1 MPTVTVIIP
10 VYKVERYLDACVE
23 SVVRQSYADLEILLV
38 DDGSPDRCPA
48 LCDAWAEKDP
58 RIKVIHRENGGL
70 SAARNS
76 GIDAAMGEF
85 LLFVDSDDLLEPDA
99 VRRAVDAQRQQDAD
113 LVIFNLTYVDEAN
126 RPLPQ
131 PDFSGFTDEILDED
145 GVWQR
150 CFALAETRIYYVV
163 AWNKLYRRSLF
174 QHLRYAPG
182 KRYEDQFL
190 LPHLLAQCKTI
201 ACLAAPGYRYV
212 QRSGS
217 IMAQGSSRTYLD
229 RPEYLLDW
237 CAYFTQKGDALRAE
251 GLLNDAIQNLAEKQC
266 FDLSTPAQQARY
278 RAACRA
284 CADSYTALAAATGQ
298 RSMRLRAALLRI
310 GLPAYQAFL
319 KHKTS
324 GVPRMEKTQLQNYHV
339 HYGPAQGWSRVDLRE
354 LWRYKDLIWLF
365 VKRDFN
371 VMYKQTVLGPAW
383 ILINPLMSTAMYCV
397 MFGTIAQLS
406 TDGVPQ
412 ILFYL
417 AGTALWGFFSSCIN
431 KVSGTFTTNSNIF
444 SKVYFPRL
452 AMPISTVISGLIN
465 FLVQFALFFILLLVY
480 LAKGEVS
487 PHWGM
492 LLLCVPLVLQVGLLG
507 LGCGIIVSSL
517 TTRYRDLMVVVTFG
531 VQLWMYGS
539 PVVYPLSMITHPVL
553 RAVMVINPMTAPMES
568 FRYIFFGTGQVT
580 GVMWASSLIWT
591 VALLALGLS
600 LFSKVEKTFVD
611 TV

>member
-1 MPTVTVIIP
+1 
-10 VYKVERYLDACVE
+10 
-23 SVVRQSYADLEILLV
+23 
-38 DDGSPDRCPA
+38 
-48 LCDAWAEKDP
+48 
-58 RIKVIHRENGGL
+58 
-70 SAARNS
+70 
-76 GIDAAMGEF
+76 
-85 LLFVDSDDLLEPDA
+85 
-99 VRRAVDAQRQQDAD
+99 
-113 LVIFNLTYVDEAN
+113 
-126 RPLPQ
+126 
-131 PDFSGFTDEILDED
+131 
-145 GVWQR
+145 
-150 CFALAETRIYYVV
+150 
-163 AWNKLYRRSLF
+163 
-174 QHLRYAPG
+174 
-182 KRYEDQFL
+182 
-190 LPHLLAQCKTI
+190 
-201 ACLAAPGYRYV
+201 
-212 QRSGS
+212 
-217 IMAQGSSRTYLD
+217 
-229 RPEYLLDW
+229 
-237 CAYFTQKGDALRAE
+237 
-251 GLLNDAIQNLAEKQC
+251 
-266 FDLSTPAQQARY
+266 
-278 RAACRA
+278 
-284 CADSYTALAAATGQ
+284 
-298 RSMRLRAALLRI
+298 
-310 GLPAYQAFL
+310 
-319 KHKTS
+319 
-324 GVPRMEKTQLQNYHV
+324 MEKTQLQNYHV

-517 TTRYRDLMVVVTFG
+517 TTPYR
-531 VQLWMYGS
+531 
-539 PVVYPLSMITHPVL
+539 
-553 RAVMVINPMTAPMES
+553 VMVINPMTAPMES

>member
-1 MPTVTVIIP
+1 
-10 VYKVERYLDACVE
+10 
-23 SVVRQSYADLEILLV
+23 
-38 DDGSPDRCPA
+38 
-48 LCDAWAEKDP
+48 
-58 RIKVIHRENGGL
+58 
-70 SAARNS
+70 
-76 GIDAAMGEF
+76 
-85 LLFVDSDDLLEPDA
+85 
-99 VRRAVDAQRQQDAD
+99 
-113 LVIFNLTYVDEAN
+113 
-126 RPLPQ
+126 
-131 PDFSGFTDEILDED
+131 
-145 GVWQR
+145 
-150 CFALAETRIYYVV
+150 
-163 AWNKLYRRSLF
+163 
-174 QHLRYAPG
+174 
-182 KRYEDQFL
+182 
-190 LPHLLAQCKTI
+190 
-201 ACLAAPGYRYV
+201 
-212 QRSGS
+212 
-217 IMAQGSSRTYLD
+217 
-229 RPEYLLDW
+229 
-237 CAYFTQKGDALRAE
+237 
-251 GLLNDAIQNLAEKQC
+251 
-266 FDLSTPAQQARY
+266 
-278 RAACRA
+278 
-284 CADSYTALAAATGQ
+284 
-298 RSMRLRAALLRI
+298 
-310 GLPAYQAFL
+310 
-319 KHKTS
+319 
-324 GVPRMEKTQLQNYHV
+324 MEKTQLQNYHV

-539 PVVYPLSMITHPVL
+539 PVVYPLSMLDASPRLRVL
-553 RAVMVINPMTAPMES
+553 VQLNPMTSPIEI
-568 FRYIFFGTGQVT
+568 FRMATLGTGTVT
-580 GVMWASSLIWT
+580 MFGIVYSLEFTAPALVLGV
-591 VALLALGLS
+591 V
-600 LFSKVEKTFVD
+600 LFSRIEKTIMD